1 VIASRWRWLHD
12 DTAAFGIADG
22 ATNMAVDAALLD
34 HARRTGE
41 ATLRMYAWAR
51 PTLSFGR
58 HERTRGLFDAAHL
71 AARGVDA
78 VRRPTG
84 GRALLHHREVTYS
97 VTAPVAGATLGESYR
112 AINAFLCDALAR
124 LGVHAAEAPRATGRA
139 GALRPEGAACFA
151 EPSTGEL
158 TVGGAKLV
166 GSAQLR
172 EQGAFLQH
180 GSILLED
187 DQSSIAA
194 LRLDA
199 AEGTALP
206 PAPVAT
212 LRSAT
217 GRAVAPR
224 EVQDA
229 LLASLGDA
237 CARAGVTSPSPLES
251 DSGIVAAVAEHRARF
266 ADPAWIWRR

>member
-237 CARAGVTSPSPLES
+237 CARAR
-251 DSGIVAAVAEHRARF
+251 VAEHRARF

>member
-1 VIASRWRWLHD
+1 MIAARWRWRHD
-12 DTAAFGIADG
+12 AGADG

-41 ATLRMYAWAR
+41 ATLRIYDWAR

-71 AARGVDA
+71 ATRGVDA

-97 VTAPVAGATLGESYR
+97 VTAPAAGATLGESYR
-112 AINAFLCDALAR
+112 AINALLRDALAR
-124 LGVHAAEAPRATGRA
+124 LGVHAAEAPRASGQAR
-139 GALRPEGAACFA
+139 ALRPEGAACFA
-151 EPSTGEL
+151 EPSAGEL

-172 EQGAFLQH
+172 EDGAFLQH

-187 DQSSIAA
+187 DQSGITA
-194 LRLDA
+194 LRVGA
-199 AEGTALP
+199 ADGTLLP
-206 PAPVAT
+206 LAPVAT

-217 GRAVAPR
+217 GRAVAPL
-224 EVQDA
+224 EVRDA
-229 LLASLGDA
+229 LLAALEDA
-237 CARAGVTSPSPLES
+237 CARAGVTSPSPIES

-266 ADPAWIWRR
+266 TDPAWTWRR